1 MTQLEAKK
9 SVGAVVAEHLPTP
22 ATGRGPRWLRSL
34 LERPSIGMLV
44 VLMLLL
50 AVFSVLKP
58 HAFLGAYNFR
68 NIALSAA
75 VIGVVAIG
83 QTFVLAT
90 GGIDLSVGSVL
101 VFSTVVSAKVM
112 MAMGGTNAGWGAV
125 AVGIVVCVVSGAFW
139 GLVSGLIVTYLRVPA
154 LIATLGTLG
163 MALGAAQILTGGLD
177 IHSVPSVM
185 TNQIGYQNF
194 AGLPLLVV
202 IAVVVALIAGF
213 VMWQTSYGVH
223 TKAIG
228 SNREGALR
236 SGIAVR
242 RHLVSIYLISGALA
256 GVGGVMSLAQFSTTT
271 IGGHTGD
278 NLTTIAGVVL
288 GGTSLFGGV
297 ATVFGTVVGILVP
310 VTLQSGFVIVNVQ
323 PFWQTF
329 AVGGVLV
336 IAVFVDQVRRG
347 NQNRR

>member
-1 MTQLEAKK
+1 MTRLEAKK

-44 VLMLLL
+44 VLILLL

-125 AVGIVVCVVSGAFW
+125 AVGVVVCVV
-139 GLVSGLIVTYLRVPA
+139 
-154 LIATLGTLG
+154 
-163 MALGAAQILTGGLD
+163 ALGAAQILTGGLD

-185 TNQIGYQNF
+185 TNQIGYENF
-194 AGLPLLVV
+194 AGIPLLVV
-202 IAVVVALIAGF
+202 IAVVFALIAGF
-213 VMWQTSYGVH
+213 IMWQTSYGVH

-256 GVGGVMSLAQFSTTT
+256 GVGGVMSLAQVSTTT

-278 NLTTIAGVVL
+278 NLTTIAGTVL

>member
-1 MTQLEAKK
+1 MTQLGARK
-9 SVGAVVAEHLPTP
+9 SVGAVVADHLPTP
-22 ATGRGPRWLRSL
+22 ATGRVPRWLRSL
-34 LERPSIGMLV
+34 LDRPSIGMLV
-44 VLMLLL
+44 VLILLL
-50 AVFSVLKP
+50 AVFSLLRP
-58 HAFLGAYNFR
+58 HAFLGTYNIR
-68 NIALSAA
+68 NIALAAA
-75 VIGVVAIG
+75 VIGVVAVG

-112 MAMGGTNAGWGAV
+112 TAMGGTDAGWGTT
-125 AVGIVVCVVSGAFW
+125 AVGIVVCVAAGAFW
-139 GLVSGLIVTYLRVPA
+139 GLVSGLIVTYLRVPP

-185 TNQIGYQNF
+185 TNQIGYENIV
-194 AGLPLLVV
+194 GIPLLVV
-202 IAVVVALIAGF
+202 IAAVVALIAGL
-213 VMWQTSYGVH
+213 VLWQTGFGTH

-236 SGIAVR
+236 AGIAVR
-242 RHLVSIYLISGALA
+242 RHLVSIYLVSGALA

-278 NLTTIAGVVL
+278 NLTTIAGAVL

-297 ATVFGTVVGILVP
+297 ATIFGTVVGILVP

-329 AVGGVLV
+329 AVGAVLV

-347 NQNRR
+347 GQNRR